1 MGGPL
6 LVEHP
11 DFRFKYSPKNPRRD
25 DRQQGEESQEQT
37 EPEPEEQ

>member
-1 MGGPL
+1 MGGRL

-25 DRQQGEESQEQT
+25 EDTEVQEAT
-37 EPEPEEQ
+37 EVQEDTEA